1 MEAVVRIIQVGNAMS
16 YDRLVVPLQHLPL
29 FATLK
34 PEQLEEI
41 AQRAEKLRFK
51 AGDVITHAG
60 AQADGAYLIVSGQA
74 DRIDAGAGDREQIVP
89 GSMIGEMAMLIEQTH
104 RATVVARD
112 RVLCLKIHRAAL
124 TQQMLED
131 PSLADGLHAQM
142 TQRLLKTAEQLRR
155 IDSLI
160 AGSLT
165 PDRVGMSSHAS
176 SAPQRPQHAQGARF

>member
-1 MEAVVRIIQVGNAMS
+1 MS
-16 YDRLVVPLQHLPL
+16 YDRLIVPLQHLPL
-29 FATLK
+29 FSSLK

-60 AQADGAYLIVSGQA
+60 TAADGAFLIVSGQA
-74 DRIDAGAGDREQIVP
+74 DRIDGGPGGEREHIVP

-112 RVLCLKIHRAAL
+112 RVLCLKISRMAL

-142 TQRLLKTAEQLRR
+142 TQRLLRTAEQLRR
-155 IDSLI
+155 IDGLI
-160 AGSLT
+160 ANSL
-165 PDRVGMSSHAS
+165 PDSPGV
-176 SAPQRPQHAQGARF
+176 QHGARARSDQPHAARA

>member
-1 MEAVVRIIQVGNAMS
+1 MS

-29 FATLK
+29 FASLK

-60 AQADGAYLIVSGQA
+60 ADADGAYLIVSGQA

-89 GSMIGEMAMLIEQTH
+89 GSLIGEMAMLIEQTH

-155 IDSLI
+155 IDGLI
-160 AGSLT
+160 AGSLA
-165 PDRVGMSSHAS
+165 PERPGMAHPSAS
-176 SAPQRPQHAQGARF
+176 GPATHRPQHMHGARF